1 MGTDTLRQKVERMMG
16 QPHRLTSLE
25 RQAVIAAYR
34 LGERKPLTTIHE
46 STEGKTLFIYSEETP
61 NGLII
66 TERSAMG
73 IVTYNHRSLRC
84 CGHYSWASCEASYD
98 TSYFL
103 YSWRT
108 HGMRIICCNINH

>member
-1 MGTDTLRQKVERMMG
+1 MIDKIKELAKNFD
-16 QPHRLTSLE
+16 SLSPSQ

-34 LGERKPLTTIHE
+34 LGERKPLTAIRE
-46 STEGKTLFIYSEETP
+46 SPEGESLFTYREEIP

-73 IVTYNHRSLRC
+73 IITYNHRSLRC

-103 YSWRT
+103 NSWRT